1 MSDELLD
8 GARLVARVNAFRAW
22 ERARK
27 DFEASRAH
35 LDSVLEE
42 CPGFCPAGY
51 AGHWR
56 DWHKG
61 HGCEADIRGNL
72 LEYEREIA
80 ATPETKPAPQKVEPE
95 AMDGFGAPI
104 LMGETYLISDDRSR
118 DNVIWWNPKS
128 AGYTGSVDRAGRYT
142 GEEAAR
148 ICHRSRNETPTN
160 LFDNPVA
167 WPEGR
172 ITGDLISRIVDCGA
186 LLAAAR
192 AGKVVTRG

>member
-1 MSDELLD
+1 MDELLD
-8 GARLVARVNAFRAW
+8 GARTIARVNAWKAYDKATK
-22 ERARK
+22 EHESARVAFQK
-27 DFEASRAH
+27 LMAP
-35 LDSVLEE
+35 
-42 CPGFCPAGY
+42 CPGYCPPGY
-51 AGHWR
+51 QGHWR

-95 AMDGFGAPI
+95 VLDGFGAPI
-104 LMGETYLISDDRSR
+104 LAGETYLISDDRSR

-148 ICHRSRNETPTN
+148 ICYRSRNETPTN

-172 ITGDLISRIVDCGA
+172 ITGDLISRIVDCGV
-186 LLAAAR
+186 LLDAAR
-192 AGKVVTRG
+192 AGKGADRG